1 MLQSG
6 DVIGGR
12 YTIRE
17 SLSSGGFGQTFTA
30 EDTQRPGNPKCVV
43 KQLKLLNGTPQQ
55 VEIAR
60 KLFQRE
66 AEILEKL
73 GRECNRIPQLL
84 AHFEQDEEFYIVQE
98 FIEGKTL
105 AQELQES
112 PRWNEKQALTFL
124 QEILPTLE
132 FVHKNDVI
140 HRDIKPANLIRRTS
154 DNAIFLIDFGAIK
167 QVFSSTVTSSFGT
180 NSTIA
185 VGTLG
190 YMPTEQAAGKPRKSS
205 DIYAL
210 GVTVIQAL
218 TGIAPTNLQEDDRG
232 ELIWEPYAQVS
243 PAFVSFLSRMV
254 KHNFN
259 DRYPDASATIVAL
272 DSYLKG
278 DLSTSIPTVTLS
290 QLSQPTAPPATVPV
304 IQNQPPKKG
313 GFNFLGFALLL
324 ILLSGGGGFGYWFFE
339 KTRAESEA
347 VARLKTLLSTGK
359 LEDCI
364 KDGSLLSNPEA
375 QSIVKECQE
384 KLQQN
389 SENFLKIARE
399 SLANN
404 KFDECIAATS
414 SIPQNDPNYAQAKVI
429 ASQCEQAKASQ
440 TQQGILAEL
449 NQLKEKGDYDSCISK
464 AGQVSA
470 TSSIYAEAT
479 VIGKECER
487 LKTASASPAPTPVT
501 ADSPSPSPAPVT
513 AGTTSPTASPS
524 PAPVTAGTTS
534 PTTTGG
540 TSLLDI
546 EPYNKTLVTS
556 REETVSM
563 GRENYNN
570 ALSIHD
576 GNGSIYWNLKGRF
589 TKVNLTVGMDDDRSS
604 SFWGQNPRTLYF
616 YGDGKLLKRIKIS
629 PANLPRRV
637 ELDIKGVQVLE
648 ISVDSSYG
656 KYINIVNPILR

>member
-1 MLQSG
+1 MLQAG
-6 DVIGGR
+6 VVIGGR
-12 YTIRE
+12 YTIKER
-17 SLSSGGFGQTFTA
+17 LSSGGFGQTFTA

-55 VEIAR
+55 MELAR

-112 PRWNEKQALTFL
+112 PRWNEQQAIAFL

-132 FVHKNDVI
+132 FVHKNGVI
-140 HRDIKPANLIRRTS
+140 HRDIKPANLIRRAS

-167 QVFSSTVTSSFGT
+167 QVFSSTIADSRGA
-180 NSTIA
+180 NSTIV

-190 YMPTEQAAGKPRKSS
+190 YMPSEQAAGKPRKSS

-210 GVTVIQAL
+210 GVTIIQAL
-218 TGIAPTNLQEDDRG
+218 TGIIPTNLQEDDRG
-232 ELIWEPYAQVS
+232 ELIWQPYAQVS
-243 PAFVSFLSRMV
+243 PAFASFLSTMV

-278 DLSTSIPTVTLS
+278 NLTTSIPTVTFS
-290 QLSQPTAPPATVPV
+290 QLSQPTVPVTTVPTA
-304 IQNQPPKKG
+304 QNQPLQKN
-313 GFNFLGFALLL
+313 GFNFLGFVILL
-324 ILLSGGGGFGYWFFE
+324 ILLAGGGGFGYWFFE
-339 KTRAESEA
+339 KTRAENEA

-359 LEDCI
+359 SEDCI
-364 KDGSLLSNPEA
+364 KDGSLLSSPEA

-389 SENFLKIARE
+389 SENFLKIAKE

-404 KFDECIAATS
+404 KFDECLAATA

-429 ASQCEQAKASQ
+429 ASQCEQAKANQ
-440 TQQGILAEL
+440 EQQKILAEL

-464 AGQVSA
+464 AGQVSQ

-487 LKTASASPAPTPVT
+487 LKTASATPSPT
-501 ADSPSPSPAPVT
+501 PSPSPAPVT
-513 AGTTSPTASPS
+513 AGTPS
-524 PAPVTAGTTS
+524 P
-534 PTTTGG
+534 TTGG

-546 EPYNKTLVTS
+546 EPYNQTVRTS

-563 GRENYNN
+563 GRERYNN

-576 GNGSIYWNLKGRF
+576 DRGDIYWNLKGRF
-589 TKVNLTVGMDDDRSS
+589 TKLNLIAGMDDDRSS
-604 SFWGQNPRTLYF
+604 SWYSQSVRTVEF

-629 PANLPRRV
+629 PTDLPRQV
-637 ELDIKGVQVLE
+637 EIDLKGVQVLA
-648 ISVDSSYG
+648 ISVDTGNG
-656 KYINIVNPILR
+656 KYVNLVNPTLR

>member
-218 TGIAPTNLQEDDRG
+218 TGIAPTNLQEDDHG

-290 QLSQPTAPPATVPV
+290 QLSQPTVPIATVPTT
-304 IQNQPPKKG
+304 QNQPPKKG

-414 SIPQNDPNYAQAKVI
+414 SITQNDPNYPQAKVI

-440 TQQGILAEL
+440 TQQQILAEL

-513 AGTTSPTASPS
+513 AGTPSPTS
-524 PAPVTAGTTS
+524 TR
-534 PTTTGG
+534 TTTGG
-540 TSLLDI
+540 TSLFDI
-546 EPYNKTLVTS
+546 EPYHTDVIIS
-556 REETVSM
+556 REDTVSM

-570 ALSIHD
+570 ALSIHY

-589 TKVNLTVGMDDDRSS
+589 TKLNLTVGMDDDRSS
-604 SFWGQNPRTLYF
+604 SSWVRNPRTLYF
-616 YGDGKLLKRIKIS
+616 YGDGKLLKRTKLS
-629 PANLPRRV
+629 PSDLPSQLEIDV
-637 ELDIKGVQVLE
+637 KGVQSLE
-648 ISVDSSYG
+648 IRVKSEYGSG
-656 KYINIVNPILR
+656 KYINIVNSTLR